1 MSTNIKIA
9 IAESSAIIRCGLE
22 TLLKRLPGF
31 RIQISEITAADC
43 LTEGLRIYKPDILI
57 MNPSIPGNCN
67 LQHLKDECGCPDM
80 KCFALL
86 YNVSDP
92 FLLRPYDEQI
102 SVYDS
107 ADELKHK
114 LERLNTEEVPPEE
127 GESDDQQTLSSREKR
142 DCRLRGERHDKPG
155 DCRPVVSLH
164 PYRHHTPTEYRTKI
178 AGTQCQWSDR
188 IRHC

>member
-57 MNPSIPGNCN
+57 MNPSIPGNFN

-92 FLLRPYDEQI
+92 FLLRPYDDQI
-102 SVYDS
+102 SVYD
-107 ADELKHK
+107 
-114 LERLNTEEVPPEE
+114 
-127 GESDDQQTLSSREKR
+127 LS
-142 DCRLRGERHDKPG
+142 LIH
-155 DCRPVVSLH
+155 
-164 PYRHHTPTEYRTKI
+164 I
-178 AGTQCQWSDR
+178 
-188 IRHC
+188 

>member
-114 LERLNTEEVPPEE
+114 LERLNTEDNGHVGRRSKVSYRDIEVTITVRRDFVFAVE
-127 GESDDQQTLSSREKR
+127 GLLGPSASAGYEITKSATSYTDHTISS
-142 DCRLRGERHDKPG
+142 G
-155 DCRPVVSLH
+155 
-164 PYRHHTPTEYRTKI
+164 
-178 AGTQCQWSDR
+178 AW
-188 IRHC
+188 